1 MSVFVGVLV
10 LLPVVILAVAAVAAL
25 VSVRR
30 SSLRITA
37 AGITFRNYP
46 QPERTIPLDQV
57 VRFEAPVLT
66 GNFPSVRPQTGVLV
80 LTDGSRLAVRSLSDP
95 GTGRPAFRPS
105 GSRDRLGQGGVGRSA
120 EELSG

>member
-1 MSVFVGVLV
+1 VSVFVGVLV
-10 LLPVVILAVAAVAAL
+10 LLPVVILAAAAIAAL

-46 QPERTIPLDQV
+46 QPERTIPLAQV
-57 VRFEAPVLT
+57 VRFEPPVLT

-80 LTDGSRLAVRSLSDP
+80 LTDGSRLAVRSLADP
-95 GTGRPAFRPS
+95 EAGIGIEALNARVDALRGDP
-105 GSRDRLGQGGVGRSA
+105 
-120 EELSG
+120 